1 MATTTFYCIKNGRD
15 RYLEGAP
22 IDYNFWRQIG
32 DARKFRAISDI
43 RSFMTRMLKHPG
55 NLDITDWYI
64 ERHTVDDSYP
74 ITDIFTSSHTMAL
87 LKHQNTV

>member
-1 MATTTFYCIKNGRD
+1 MATTTFYCIKNERG

-22 IDYNFWRQIG
+22 IDYNFWSQIG
-32 DARKFRAISDI
+32 DARKFKSIAEI

-55 NLDITDWYI
+55 KLDITDWYI

-74 ITDIFTSSHTMAL
+74 ITDIFTMSHTMAL